1 MSVFKHFSRFMWNK
15 NWIFPTI
22 VFSNLCPMITITGR
36 HRPSQCCCNLSMSF
50 FLSNYTPKYLL
61 HTSQPTATKYNIKY
75 QSPAVETQ
83 ALWYFMLQWKFQG
96 ASSVISTSFWILI
109 GWFTDYLNVGC
120 HVNNIM
126 HHMFL
131 LKGWL
136 SFMHRRTHKM
146 VAVCQY
152 LQSAT
157 CTQSIMRKAIT
168 MSSMDAKG

>member
-1 MSVFKHFSRFMWNK
+1 MCYIVRFWTSVSFDRIGVCRLKMSVFKHFSRFMWNK

-109 GWFTDYLNVGC
+109 GWFHRLPQCRMSCQQYHAP
-120 HVNNIM
+120 HV
-126 HHMFL
+126 
-131 LKGWL
+131 
-136 SFMHRRTHKM
+136 
-146 VAVCQY
+146 
-152 LQSAT
+152 SA
-157 CTQSIMRKAIT
+157 
-168 MSSMDAKG
+168 